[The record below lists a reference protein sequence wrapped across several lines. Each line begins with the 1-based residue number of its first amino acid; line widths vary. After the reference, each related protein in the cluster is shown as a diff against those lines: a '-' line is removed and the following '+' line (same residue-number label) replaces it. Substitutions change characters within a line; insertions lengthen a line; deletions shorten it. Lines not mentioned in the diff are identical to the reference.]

1 MQFNLAYLEDAA
13 RRGVFTA
20 LATLVGALVVLQQQ
34 HQLTNHAAL
43 LAAGLG
49 ALAGLLSVLTHA
61 VLDPILDGR
70 IKALGGGLV
79 GMMVLTL
86 AQAYGAQV
94 IAQLDSASPFDA
106 KAWSALG
113 VGVAAAAAT
122 LVQAALRQA
131 AHAGPAPS
139 LPQTAPDAGLFMS
152 QAPVPD
158 GTPGLADGAGSAPD
172 PKPEA

>member
-1 MQFNLAYLEDAA
+1 MFTLSYFEDAV

-34 HQLTNHAAL
+34 HELTNHAAL

-49 ALAGLLSVLTHA
+49 ALAGLLSVVTHA
-61 VLDPILDGR
+61 VLDPILGGR

-79 GMMVLTL
+79 GMMILTL
-86 AQAYGAQV
+86 AQTYGAQV
-94 IAQLDSASPFDA
+94 LAQIDSASPFDA

-113 VGVAAAAAT
+113 VSVAAAAAT

-131 AHAGPAPS
+131 AHAGA
-139 LPQTAPDAGLFMS
+139 A
-152 QAPVPD
+152 
-158 GTPGLADGAGSAPD
+158 PGLPLGANEAVDPLPAVDAAQDGNDQAV
-172 PKPEA
+172 K